1 MSAAIPATSSQHKEH
16 HMSKVPEQQPV
27 AAAISAISQQQ
38 QEAASSCGSRWG
50 KNRQERIEIA
60 TDYSRMLGTDPTF
73 FEWEA
78 ARTGWVNGYVA
89 ANPGNSGNAAD
100 AAWADFNK
108 LLGDLF
114 GLVKPKSKSD
124 AAVKK
129 GKERSAKEQALFDK
143 YQNKGVADLQGMR
156 RAALE
161 KAAAGSE
168 IAEKIAAEIK
178 KVLRVKT
185 RDQDKEIAEE
195 RNALRSQVK
204 SAAGKCTDLEKL
216 QAALDILDEGTEL
229 SFIDE
234 DFDESSDD

>member
-1 MSAAIPATSSQHKEH
+1 MSNI
-16 HMSKVPEQQPV
+16 PEQQPV
-27 AAAISAISQQQ
+27 AAAISAINQQQ
-38 QEAASSCGSRWG
+38 HEAASSCGKRWG
-50 KNRQERIEIA
+50 KNKLERVEIA
-60 TDYSRMLGTDPTF
+60 TDYSRMLGTDPTYL
-73 FEWEA
+73 EWEA
-78 ARTGWVNGYVA
+78 ARIDWVNGYIA
-89 ANPGNSGNAAD
+89 ANPDKTGNAAD
-100 AAWADFNK
+100 SAWKDFSD
-108 LLGDLF
+108 LLSTLF
-114 GLVKPKSKSD
+114 GLTKPKSKSD

-143 YQNKGVADLQGMR
+143 YKEKGVADLQGMR

-185 RDQDKEIAEE
+185 RDQDKEIAAE
-195 RNALRSQVK
+195 RTELRKQVR
-204 SAAGKCTDLEKL
+204 SAASKCTDLEKL

-234 DFDESSDD
+234 DYDESSDE

>member
-1 MSAAIPATSSQHKEH
+1 MSTAIPATSSQHKEH
-16 HMSKVPEQQPV
+16 HMKNATQQQPV

-38 QEAASSCGSRWG
+38 HEAASTCGSRWG

-60 TDYSRMLGTDPTF
+60 TDYSRMLGAEPTF
-73 FEWEA
+73 LEWEA
-78 ARTGWVNGYVA
+78 ARTDWVNGYTA
-89 ANPGNSGNAAD
+89 ANPGNTGNAAD
-100 AAWADFNK
+100 AAWADFSK
-108 LLGDLF
+108 LLNDLF

-143 YQNKGVADLQGMR
+143 YKDKGVADLQGMR

-161 KAAAGSE
+161 KAAAGSDL
-168 IAEKIAAEIK
+168 AEKIAAEIK

-185 RDQDKEIAEE
+185 RDQDKAIAEE
-195 RNALRSQVK
+195 RTALRQQVR
-204 SAAGKCTDLEKL
+204 AAASKCTDLEKL
-216 QAALDILDEGTEL
+216 QAALDILDVETEL

-234 DFDESSDD
+234 DIDA

>member
-1 MSAAIPATSSQHKEH
+1 
-16 HMSKVPEQQPV
+16 MSKVPEQQPV

-38 QEAASSCGSRWG
+38 HEAASSCGARWG
-50 KNRQERIEIA
+50 KTRHERIQIA
-60 TDYSRMLGTDPTF
+60 TDYSRMLGTEPTF
-73 FEWEA
+73 LEWEA
-78 ARTGWVNGYVA
+78 ARTDWVNGYLA
-89 ANPGNSGNAAD
+89 SNPDNTGNAAD
-100 AAWADFNK
+100 AAWADFSK
-108 LLGDLF
+108 LLNDLF

-143 YQNKGVADLQGMR
+143 YKEKGVADLQGMR

-168 IAEKIAAEIK
+168 IAEKIAAEMK

-195 RNALRSQVK
+195 RTELRKQVR
-204 SAAGKCTDLEKL
+204 SAASKCTDLEKL

-229 SFIDE
+229 SFLDE
-234 DFDESSDD
+234 DYDEGSDD

>member
-1 MSAAIPATSSQHKEH
+1 
-16 HMSKVPEQQPV
+16 MSKVPEQQPV

-38 QEAASSCGSRWG
+38 HEAANSCGSRWG
-50 KNRQERIEIA
+50 KNKLERIEIA

-73 FEWEA
+73 YEWEA
-78 ARTGWVNGYVA
+78 ARTDWVNGYMA
-89 ANPGNSGNAAD
+89 ANPGNTGNAAD
-100 AAWADFNK
+100 AAWADFSK
-108 LLGDLF
+108 LLNDLF
-114 GLVKPKSKSD
+114 GLTKPKSKSD

-129 GKERSAKEQALFDK
+129 TKERSVKEQALFDK
-143 YQNKGVADLQGMR
+143 YKEKGVADLQGMR

-185 RDQDKEIAEE
+185 RDQDKEIAAE
-195 RNALRSQVK
+195 RTELRKQVRA
-204 SAAGKCTDLEKL
+204 AAGKCTDLEKL

-234 DFDESSDD
+234 DFDDSSDE

>member
-1 MSAAIPATSSQHKEH
+1 
-16 HMSKVPEQQPV
+16 MSKVPEQQPV

-38 QEAASSCGSRWG
+38 HEAANSCGSRWG
-50 KNRQERIEIA
+50 KNKLERIEIA

-73 FEWEA
+73 YAWEA
-78 ARTGWVNGYVA
+78 ARTDWVNGYTA
-89 ANPGNSGNAAD
+89 ANPNNTGNAAD
-100 AAWADFNK
+100 AAWADFSK
-108 LLGDLF
+108 LLNDLF
-114 GLVKPKSKSD
+114 GLTKPKSKSD

-129 GKERSAKEQALFDK
+129 TKERSAKEQALFDK
-143 YQNKGVADLQGMR
+143 YKEKGVADLQGMR

-185 RDQDKEIAEE
+185 RDQDKEIAVE
-195 RNALRSQVK
+195 RTELRKQVRA
-204 SAAGKCTDLEKL
+204 AAGKCTDLEKL

-234 DFDESSDD
+234 DFDE